1 MRVNG
6 PRCEVDSIVYGTRS
20 CNRLVDPKGRR
31 MMPPS
36 FPPSSALPSSS
47 SSAAAVASATRPR
60 RGGPRRTTSS
70 RQDHEGSAAPPQKL
84 FPRAPGTSLCL
95 IVDYRRNT
103 ARRRYLGRRPHQG
116 SESLAG
122 VQCIEI
128 LNASVCIAD
137 SSVPARALA
146 TCASINAL
154 YKYVPRI
161 PIPTPHPT
169 TQEEEKMAG
178 AAEAAPAAAGWSMP
192 GPSMERLAQ
201 IMQEDPSLQDVMPIP
216 AVKESVAAA
225 GSCVEII
232 RRACEVNFG
241 MVIVMVDLS
250 SLTYQ
255 KLTQL
260 TSNHRLQTFRAT
272 RSAPP

>member
-1 MRVNG
+1 
-6 PRCEVDSIVYGTRS
+6 
-20 CNRLVDPKGRR
+20 
-31 MMPPS
+31 
-36 FPPSSALPSSS
+36 
-47 SSAAAVASATRPR
+47 
-60 RGGPRRTTSS
+60 
-70 RQDHEGSAAPPQKL
+70 
-84 FPRAPGTSLCL
+84 
-95 IVDYRRNT
+95 
-103 ARRRYLGRRPHQG
+103 
-116 SESLAG
+116 
-122 VQCIEI
+122 
-128 LNASVCIAD
+128 
-137 SSVPARALA
+137 
-146 TCASINAL
+146 
-154 YKYVPRI
+154 
-161 PIPTPHPT
+161 
-169 TQEEEKMAG
+169 MAG